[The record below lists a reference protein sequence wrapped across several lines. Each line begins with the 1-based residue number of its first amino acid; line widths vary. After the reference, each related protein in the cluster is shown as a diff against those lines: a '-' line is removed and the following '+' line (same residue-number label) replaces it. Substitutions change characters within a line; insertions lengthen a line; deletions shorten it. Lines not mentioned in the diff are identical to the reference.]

1 MKHLIK
7 RVKNLFAYN
16 PETDVK
22 YLQEK
27 IRRLENDLAMFDY
40 NYYQMHIER
49 GTADASTLDML
60 KEQAH
65 FHVANHIELLSKARI
80 LRLKKRLIV
89 IVVSINIILLISLI
103 L

>member
-7 RVKNLFAYN
+7 RVKTFFAYN
-16 PETDVK
+16 PEMDIK

-49 GTADASTLDML
+49 GSADASTLNML
-60 KEQAH
+60 KEQAQ
-65 FHVANHIELLSKARI
+65 FHVANHIELLCKARI
-80 LRLKKRLIV
+80 LRLKKRIIV
-89 IVVSINIILLISLI
+89 FVALMNIILIISLI
-103 L
+103 F

>member
-7 RVKNLFAYN
+7 RVRNFFAYN
-16 PETDVK
+16 PKTDVK

-49 GTADASTLDML
+49 GTADSSTLNML
-60 KEQAH
+60 KEQAQL
-65 FHVANHIELLSKARI
+65 HVANHIELLCKARM
-80 LRLKKRLIV
+80 LRLKKRIITFVLLM
-89 IVVSINIILLISLI
+89 NIILVISLI
-103 L
+103 F

>member
-16 PETDVK
+16 SETDIK

-60 KEQAH
+60 KEQAQ
-65 FHVANHIELLSKARI
+65 FHIANHIELLCRAKI
-80 LRLKKRLIV
+80 LRLKKRIIAFVLIV
-89 IVVSINIILLISLI
+89 NIILLISLI
-103 L
+103 F

>member
-7 RVKNLFAYN
+7 RVRKFLAPN
-16 PETDVK
+16 PEKDVK

-40 NYYQMHIER
+40 NYYQMHIEK

-60 KEQAH
+60 KAQAQ
-65 FHVANHIELLSKARI
+65 FHIANHIELLCRARI
-80 LRLKKRLIV
+80 LRLKKRIITFVLIV
-89 IVVSINIILLISLI
+89 NIILLISLI
-103 L
+103 F

>member
-7 RVKNLFAYN
+7 RVKNFFAYN

-60 KEQAH
+60 KEQAQ

-89 IVVSINIILLISLI
+89 IVVSINVIILISLI

>member
-7 RVKNLFAYN
+7 RVRNFFAYN

-49 GTADASTLDML
+49 GSADASTLNML
-60 KEQAH
+60 KDQAR
-65 FHVANHIELLSKARI
+65 FHVANHIELLCKARI
-80 LRLKKRLIV
+80 LRLKKRIMVSV
-89 IVVSINIILLISLI
+89 ICINIIVITSLI

>member
-60 KEQAH
+60 KEQAQ
-65 FHVANHIELLSKARI
+65 FHITNHIELLCRARI

-89 IVVSINIILLISLI
+89 FVVSINVILLISLI
-103 L
+103 F

>member
-16 PETDVK
+16 RETDVK

-49 GTADASTLDML
+49 GTADASTLDIL
-60 KEQAH
+60 KEQAQ

>member
-60 KEQAH
+60 KEQAQ

-89 IVVSINIILLISLI
+89 FVVFINVIILISLI
-103 L
+103 F

>member
-7 RVKNLFAYN
+7 RVKDFFAHN

-60 KEQAH
+60 KAQAQ
-65 FHVANHIELLSKARI
+65 FHIANHIELLCRARI
-80 LRLKKRLIV
+80 FRLRKRIITFVLIV
-89 IVVSINIILLISLI
+89 NIILLISLMF
-103 L
+103 

>member
-16 PETDVK
+16 PETDIK

-40 NYYQMHIER
+40 NYYQMHIEK

-60 KEQAH
+60 KAQAQ
-65 FHVANHIELLSKARI
+65 FHIAHHIELLCKARI
-80 LRLKKRLIV
+80 LRLKKRIITFVLTV
-89 IVVSINIILLISLI
+89 NIILLISLI
-103 L
+103 F

>member
-7 RVKNLFAYN
+7 RVRKFLAPN
-16 PETDVK
+16 PKMNVK

-49 GTADASTLDML
+49 GTADTSTLNIL
-60 KEQAH
+60 KDQAQ
-65 FHVANHIELLSKARI
+65 FHVAHHIELLSRARI
-80 LRLKKRLIV
+80 LRLKKRLIAFV
-89 IVVSINIILLISLI
+89 ICINIVLITFLI

>member
-7 RVKNLFAYN
+7 RVRNFFAYN

-49 GTADASTLDML
+49 GTADSSTLNML
-60 KEQAH
+60 KEQAQ
-65 FHVANHIELLSKARI
+65 FHVANHIELLCKARM
-80 LRLKKRLIV
+80 LRLKKRIITFVLLM
-89 IVVSINIILLISLI
+89 NIILVISLI
-103 L
+103 F